1 MTTAAETQPQLT
13 EEQQRQ
19 LIATGR
25 LFHTLAADP
34 KHRKNV
40 LGLIKAAAPEVSI
53 PELEIDADVD
63 RRVSERVKPTED
75 ATAALKA
82 EVESLRTQIGRDAYR
97 SKAGLT
103 EDELVEVEEIAKS
116 GKIGDP
122 DAAVE
127 LWRSRQALGTPRG
140 TTRSNPDSE
149 YMTELR
155 KIDPRNVSALKRAAF
170 KQADR
175 VLKESRGRRVG

>member
-1 MTTAAETQPQLT
+1 MTTAAETQPQLS

-19 LIATGR
+19 LLATGK
-25 LFHTLAADP
+25 LFHALAADP
-34 KHRKNV
+34 KHRKSV

-75 ATAALKA
+75 ATAELKK
-82 EVESLRTQIGRDAYR
+82 EIESLRTQIGRDAYR
-97 SKAGLT
+97 SKAGLS
-103 EDELVEVEEIAKS
+103 EDELIEVEEIAKS

-127 LWRSRQALGTPRG
+127 LWKARNAIGTPRG
-140 TTRSNPDSE
+140 STRPNPDADYLAE
-149 YMTELR
+149 IR
-155 KIDPRNVSALKRAAF
+155 KAGPRNVAALKQAAF
-170 KQADR
+170 KQANR
-175 VLKESRGRRVG
+175 VLAELRGRRTG

>member
-1 MTTAAETQPQLT
+1 MTTPAETPTLT
-13 EEQQRQ
+13 DEQQRQ

-34 KHRKNV
+34 THRKSV
-40 LGLIKAAAPEVSI
+40 LGLIKAAAPDVSI

-63 RRVSERVKPTED
+63 RRVTERVKPTEE
-75 ATAALKA
+75 ATAALRQEIA
-82 EVESLRTQIGRDAYR
+82 DLRSQIGRDAYR

-103 EDELVEVEEIAKS
+103 EDELVEVEELAKK

-127 LWRSRQALGTPRG
+127 LWKARNALGTPRG
-140 TTRSNPDSE
+140 SQRPNPDDE
-149 YMTELR
+149 YLKEIR
-155 KIDPRNVSALKRAAF
+155 KAGPRNVAALKQAAF
-170 KQADR
+170 KQASK
-175 VLKESRGRRVG
+175 VLAEMRGRRTG